1 MKTMQNHHGQRL
13 WARHWVV
20 LLPRYLMLRS
30 VPPQSTF
37 GQNTNFTL
45 LIRSS
50 FEKQMCLISNPVI
63 LTTICCKLP
72 ELWPHLHCWYWYTS
86 ARHCSIT
93 PQNRPIVRKAI
104 VSYLF
109 RWSGTRGSGRW
120 HDSPKVTQ
128 LVWGGAG
135 ELTAEQTGR
144 FFISG
149 AQPSSYKIRG
159 VTFQDFED
167 VAKNRFAK
175 KKKKMFAG
183 HWIDFQPSPN
193 LRSSCP
199 EATVD
204 IKTLPPGH
212 VRMDIQFHIDEGLQ
226 RGLYKDMCFSPSTY
240 EFPQVLRVPRSPIKM
255 HTKYINNYWEGRKR
269 M

>member
-1 MKTMQNHHGQRL
+1 MDSAFGPGTGL
-13 WARHWVV
+13 VF
-20 LLPRYLMLRS
+20 LPRYLMLRS
-30 VPPQSTF
+30 IPPQSTF
-37 GQNTNFTL
+37 CQNTNFTL

-63 LTTICCKLP
+63 LTTICYKLP

-93 PQNRPIVRKAI
+93 PQNRPIVRKVT

-120 HDSPKVTQ
+120 HDLPKVTQ

-149 AQPSSYKIRG
+149 AQPSSYKIRV
-159 VTFQDFED
+159 VTSQDVED
-167 VAKNRFAK
+167 VAKNWFAK
-175 KKKKMFAG
+175 KKDKNVCGPLNRLPVLPKPQKQLPRG
-183 HWIDFQPSPN
+183 HCGRQNSAPRSRQNRHSIPHRWRSPE
-193 LRSSCP
+193 R
-199 EATVD
+199 
-204 IKTLPPGH
+204 TLQGH
-212 VRMDIQFHIDEGLQ
+212 VFFSFHLRI
-226 RGLYKDMCFSPSTY
+226 STSA
-240 EFPQVLRVPRSPIKM
+240 QGSQIS
-255 HTKYINNYWEGRKR
+255 N
-269 M
+269 